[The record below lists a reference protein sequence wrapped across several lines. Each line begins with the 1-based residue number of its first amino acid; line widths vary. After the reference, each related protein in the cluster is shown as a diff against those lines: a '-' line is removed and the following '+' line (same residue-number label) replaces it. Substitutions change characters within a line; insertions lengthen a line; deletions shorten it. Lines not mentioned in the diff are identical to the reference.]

1 MSLNKA
7 SQATPKSDAPES
19 LEQDETKIG
28 SVRTLLGKL
37 ESLAQDPD
45 YEYYYR
51 GHSNKKFELV
61 PSVYRNSGWIS
72 NEHRMFRE
80 LILRCPDDFREL
92 ETTFQKLVK
101 MQHYTLPTRLLDIT
115 GNPLIAL
122 LFACKDEV
130 DKDGEKDKGK
140 NADGEVIIFRLP
152 KKEIKYFDSDTVS
165 AISNI
170 SKQPFEF
177 EFVVRPEETPEEFSN
192 QEPVKLLVHEI
203 RQERSLFE
211 PKIKSE
217 HLRSV
222 ICVKPLLDN
231 PRIMRQDG
239 AFFLFGV
246 NGKKSES
253 ARIPASYILKPENLS
268 LAVNATDKKKMR
280 EQLAALGIS
289 EGKIYPEIDSVA
301 SYVKSSFEVKA
312 NNNI

>member
-1 MSLNKA
+1 MALNK
-7 SQATPKSDAPES
+7 ATPKSGAPES
-19 LEQDETKIG
+19 SEQVETRIG
-28 SVRTLLGKL
+28 SIRTLFKKL
-37 ESLAQDPD
+37 ESLPQDPD

-51 GHSNKKFELV
+51 GHSNKKFNLV

-130 DKDGEKDKGK
+130 DEDGETDKEK
-140 NADGEVIIFRLP
+140 YADGEVIIFRLP
-152 KKEIKYFDSDTVS
+152 KKEIKYYDSDTVS
-165 AISNI
+165 VISNI

-177 EFVVRPEETPEEFSN
+177 EFVVSPDETPEKFSN

-246 NGKKSES
+246 NDKKSEP
-253 ARIPASYILKPENLS
+253 AQIPTPYIFKPEKLS
-268 LAVNATDKKKMR
+268 LAINATDKEKMR
-280 EQLAALGIS
+280 KQLAALGIS

-312 NNNI
+312 NE